1 MQLFLG
7 VLRRC
12 AVPKKASRARPVTEG
27 FCRDHGEGSIRGR
40 PVGFRIQTLA
50 GPGGSKVSLHLV
62 GFRACWLRVCGGFDP
77 WPGRSVW
84 RCETEHV
91 NSLCRCVAGDPSRKA
106 AMLRSKRAGVLGFSP
121 KQTSRA
127 PRCVRQKEEGDRARA
142 DLLWQK
148 QPLFLNGALFE
159 GTGKSS
165 CSVKPRQGGRRV
177 EGCWYPG
184 QN

>member
-1 MQLFLG
+1 MQLFVG

-12 AVPKKASRARPVTEG
+12 AVLKKASRARPVIEG

-40 PVGFRIQTLA
+40 PVGFRIQALA

-91 NSLCRCVAGDPSRKA
+91 KSLCRCASEVELSLKRIVVGDPSRKA
-106 AMLRSKRAGVLGFSP
+106 AMLRSRERVFLGFLPSRR
-121 KQTSRA
+121 RA

-148 QPLFLNGALFE
+148 QPLFLNGALL
-159 GTGKSS
+159 GDP
-165 CSVKPRQGGRRV
+165 CI
-177 EGCWYPG
+177 
-184 QN
+184 